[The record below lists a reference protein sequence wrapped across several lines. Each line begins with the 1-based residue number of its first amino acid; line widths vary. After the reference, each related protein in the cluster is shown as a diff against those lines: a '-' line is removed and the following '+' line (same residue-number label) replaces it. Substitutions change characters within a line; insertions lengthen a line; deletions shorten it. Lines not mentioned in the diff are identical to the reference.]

1 MRSHASG
8 GRTTETP
15 LTKAEGVLLSFQL
28 LLLCGSVSLL
38 YSSNTAGKKW
48 QLRLQGYAFPPLV
61 FQAGEEKPVLCNRGA
76 VTPYM
81 LRRSRNSSFC
91 TCFVYV
97 ACASAHATYTKHVLQ
112 HGVAAGDPP
121 VWDYCSVKSRGRC
134 GLDWHVT
141 VCYTLY
147 GQVST

>member
-81 LRRSRNSSFC
+81 LRLRRNSSFC
-91 TCFVYV
+91 IT
-97 ACASAHATYTKHVLQ
+97 T
-112 HGVAAGDPP
+112 
-121 VWDYCSVKSRGRC
+121 WGRRRRPARM
-134 GLDWHVT
+134 GLLLCKVT
-141 VCYTLY
+141 WTVR
-147 GQVST
+147 S